1 MEQVITGLSGD
12 EVPVESVITNLLH
25 SVRKAEMIRERRV
38 HTQLVNVV
46 YQQTAEPYAINH
58 TKTQGSTL
66 RNYSR
71 YIVAFPSLSL
81 VDEIG

>member
-38 HTQLVNVV
+38 HTQLVNVAS
-46 YQQTAEPYAINH
+46 QQTAEPYAINH
-58 TKTQGSTL
+58 TKNTGKHTQKLLSIHC
-66 RNYSR
+66 R
-71 YIVAFPSLSL
+71 LSL
-81 VDEIG
+81 A

>member
-12 EVPVESVITNLLH
+12 EVPVERVITNLLH

-46 YQQTAEPYAINH
+46 SQQTAEP
-58 TKTQGSTL
+58 
-66 RNYSR
+66 YSR

>member
-46 YQQTAEPYAINH
+46 SQQTVQPYANNH
-58 TKTQGSTL
+58 KKNTWKRAQKLLSIH
-66 RNYSR
+66 RR
-71 YIVAFPSLSL
+71 LSL
-81 VDEIG
+81 A